1 MAFNMSN
8 CKKGDSLLLRN
19 GKVIKYKSHLEP
31 LIFGLHLAGSLV
43 YNDDGS
49 LTVGRSS
56 ERDVVGFY
64 EEGNSL
70 DDNQQEGV

>member
-1 MAFNMSN
+1 MTFNMTR
-8 CKKGDSLLLRN
+8 CKKGDKLILRN

-31 LIFGLHLAGSLV
+31 HVFGLHLAGSLV

-49 LTVGRSS
+49 LTVGRPS

-64 EEGNSL
+64 QEDVSDENW
-70 DDNQQEGV
+70 QEGV